1 MATVPRNRKF
11 IIGGM
16 VALAALI
23 FALDSLVPQ
32 GWTPAP
38 LYVAVVGASLL
49 LAELRP
55 IWIAATA
62 CSLLTVLAFFVAPPG
77 WVNADLF
84 NRSFSIL
91 AIWVVA
97 VFCVLFKRAE
107 RRSLELAAV
116 VKSFGDAIVSKSL
129 DGVIT
134 TWNAG
139 AERLFGYTAKE
150 VLGRPVSLLFAP
162 EHRDEETR
170 ILEAITRGEQISH
183 FETERARKDG
193 KRVPV
198 SLSVSPVV
206 DAGGKVVGVATIASD
221 ITERR
226 RTAEEMQQR
235 VRESAEAE
243 ERMRSVVN
251 HVADGIITIDDL
263 GTVTTFNP
271 AAERIFGYAA
281 QEVIGQNIKMVMP
294 EPYHSQHDGYLGNY
308 LRTGQ
313 AKIIGIGREVVG
325 RRKDGFTFP
334 LDLAINTF
342 RLGQKQFFTGIVR
355 DITERKRTEEAMRE
369 SEERFRGTFEN
380 AAVGIA
386 HEDLAGRFLRFNK
399 RFCEI
404 LGYSPSELVGKAL
417 SEVTYPED
425 LADDLA
431 KFDALTRGESSR
443 YAMEKRFIRKDG
455 SLVWAH
461 VTVSLQAEVAGKPG
475 YCIKIIQDVSDRKRL
490 DEELQQAKEAA
501 EAASRAKSE
510 FLASMS
516 HEIRTPMNGVFGM
529 LDLALDTE
537 LQPEQRHY
545 LERAKASADLLLR
558 VINDILDFSKIE
570 AGRLDLE
577 PSAFSLRESLGEAVK
592 AFGPRAH
599 RKELELA
606 LQVRPDTP
614 DGVVGDALRLGQ
626 VLTNLLGNAI
636 KFTDRGEVV
645 LKVGVE
651 SVTEAQLCLHFAVTD
666 TGPGIPPDKQSVIF
680 GAFAQADSSMA
691 RRFGGTGLGL
701 AISARLVELMG
712 GHIWVESVV
721 GKGSTFHFT
730 ACFGVQ
736 HEAVATQKAK
746 EVDLEGLPVLVADDN
761 ETNQGILA
769 EMLANWGIRPTAVG
783 SGRAAL
789 AELKRAAEAED
800 PFPLV
805 LLDAVM
811 PDLDGFAVAQEIRH
825 DPALAGAMILMLSS
839 ADQGGELAR
848 CRELGIAAYLR
859 KPIKQSELLNA
870 VLTALGSLLAGPE
883 TAPAPT
889 GSPAPGIP
897 PGLRILVAED
907 NEFNQELVASLLK
920 KRGHVPVLAGDG
932 KAALAAWEREPF
944 DLILMDVQMPEM
956 DGFAATKAIRAKESA
971 ANTHVPIVAL
981 TAHAMKGDRERC
993 LAAGMD
999 AYVSKPIRTAEFFET
1014 IAGLLLSHVEG
1025 AKGTLAPEGQPEAV
1039 FDLDTALAGAEGDRE
1054 LLHWMVHVFCGQ
1066 CPKLLGEIRDS
1077 VLCGDGAALERA
1089 AHKLKASVGQFG
1101 AQRASQ
1107 AAARLEELGGAG
1119 DVTGFQQAYPEL
1131 EEAVRHLQA
1140 A

>member
-1 MATVPRNRKF
+1 M
-11 IIGGM
+11 
-16 VALAALI
+16 
-23 FALDSLVPQ
+23 PQ

-84 NRSFSIL
+84 NRSCSIL

-97 VFCVLFKRAE
+97 LFCVLYKRAE
-107 RRSLELAAV
+107 RRSLELAAI
-116 VKSFGDAIVSKSL
+116 VKSFGDAIISKSL

-139 AERLFGYTAKE
+139 AERLFGYTAEE
-150 VLGRPVSLLFAP
+150 VLGRPVTLLFAP
-162 EHRDEETR
+162 EHRDEESR
-170 ILEAITRGEQISH
+170 ILEAINRGEQITH
-183 FETERARKDG
+183 FETERTRKDG
-193 KRVPV
+193 NRVPV

-251 HVADGIITIDDL
+251 HVADGIITIDER

-334 LDLAINTF
+334 LDLAVNMF
-342 RLGQKQFFTGIVR
+342 HLGQGRYFTGIVR
-355 DITERKRTEEAMRE
+355 DITERKRAEEALRE

-404 LGYSPSELVGKAL
+404 LGYPPEELVGKTL
-417 SEVTYPED
+417 EDVTYPED
-425 LADDLA
+425 LANDLA

-455 SLVWAH
+455 ALVWAH
-461 VTVSLQAEVAGKPG
+461 VTVSLQVEAAGKPS
-475 YCIKIIQDVSDRKRL
+475 YCIKIIQDVTDRKRL

-545 LERAKASADLLLR
+545 LERARASADLLLR

-577 PSAFSLRESLGEAVK
+577 PTAFSLRESLGEAIK

-606 LQVRPDTP
+606 LHVRPDTP

-636 KFTDRGEVV
+636 KFTDRGEVI

-651 SVTEAQLCLHFAVTD
+651 SVTEGQLCLHFAVTD
-666 TGPGIPPDKQSVIF
+666 TGPGIPPDKQR
-680 GAFAQADSSMA
+680 AHL
-691 RRFGGTGLGL
+691 RRFRPGGQLHGPPLWRYG
-701 AISARLVELMG
+701 AGA
-712 GHIWVESVV
+712 GHLRAA
-721 GKGSTFHFT
+721 GR
-730 ACFGVQ
+730 
-736 HEAVATQKAK
+736 
-746 EVDLEGLPVLVADDN
+746 VD
-761 ETNQGILA
+761 
-769 EMLANWGIRPTAVG
+769 
-783 SGRAAL
+783 GRAHL
-789 AELKRAAEAED
+789 GRERGRQGEHLPLHGVLRRAA
-800 PFPLV
+800 
-805 LLDAVM
+805 
-811 PDLDGFAVAQEIRH
+811 
-825 DPALAGAMILMLSS
+825 
-839 ADQGGELAR
+839 
-848 CRELGIAAYLR
+848 
-859 KPIKQSELLNA
+859 
-870 VLTALGSLLAGPE
+870 
-883 TAPAPT
+883 
-889 GSPAPGIP
+889 
-897 PGLRILVAED
+897 
-907 NEFNQELVASLLK
+907 
-920 KRGHVPVLAGDG
+920 
-932 KAALAAWEREPF
+932 
-944 DLILMDVQMPEM
+944 
-956 DGFAATKAIRAKESA
+956 
-971 ANTHVPIVAL
+971 
-981 TAHAMKGDRERC
+981 
-993 LAAGMD
+993 
-999 AYVSKPIRTAEFFET
+999 
-1014 IAGLLLSHVEG
+1014 
-1025 AKGTLAPEGQPEAV
+1025 
-1039 FDLDTALAGAEGDRE
+1039 
-1054 LLHWMVHVFCGQ
+1054 
-1066 CPKLLGEIRDS
+1066 
-1077 VLCGDGAALERA
+1077 
-1089 AHKLKASVGQFG
+1089 
-1101 AQRASQ
+1101 
-1107 AAARLEELGGAG
+1107 
-1119 DVTGFQQAYPEL
+1119 
-1131 EEAVRHLQA
+1131 
-1140 A
+1140 